1 MMREWEVHA
10 SRTVDEAAKAATEAD
25 VMLVDFGT
33 TDEGIAIA
41 RALWE
46 QGVAIPCLVIG
57 DRATEE
63 EARAGIITR
72 PFTLVDLSEAFQKLL
87 KGERVEPA
95 KTDPAAEP
103 AEPPIRHAAKAPP
116 TGPTKADSKP
126 AEKRAPADGAPPSP
140 TPVATPTE
148 REPAADEARVAEQPA
163 DSLAIDRETTP
174 SHAVVEDE
182 RPLATPPPA
191 SAPEPI
197 PARAPARGEA
207 GGVIRRFLQR
217 RSQQVVP
224 APVGEELDAGPRED
238 PMTRRLREALAGGRG
253 LEALLDDLPVLTEAR
268 AMGHAFLAE
277 VIEMF
282 RPETAALYTTASDGS
297 FRVLA
302 AHGLSSGELS
312 LRVPPDQPL
321 FLEVTTGLEAMLIAP
336 LDLARGLVAG
346 IGGTRTD
353 ALIAAPLEV
362 EGICY
367 GLVIVGR
374 ADFSEF
380 DLEVLAEA
388 AAEAAPGLAVAQVVE
403 RLRSR

>member
-95 KTDPAAEP
+95 KADPAEL
-103 AEPPIRHAAKAPP
+103 PIRPAAKAPAQEP
-116 TGPTKADSKP
+116 ARAGSKP
-126 AEKRAPADGAPPSP
+126 AEEKAPDDGAASPSP
-140 TPVATPTE
+140 TPVAAPTE
-148 REPAADEARVAEQPA
+148 PEPTAREAGVTEQRSGSPAIDEGETIPSDAVGEDEAH
-163 DSLAIDRETTP
+163 LA
-174 SHAVVEDE
+174 
-182 RPLATPPPA
+182 PPPPTSA
-191 SAPEPI
+191 SEAI
-197 PARAPARGEA
+197 PARAPERGEM

-217 RSQQVVP
+217 RSQ
-224 APVGEELDAGPRED
+224 PVAREPVAEELDAGPRED

-253 LEALLDDLPVLTEAR
+253 LESLLDELPVLTEAR

-277 VIEMF
+277 VVEMF
-282 RPETAALYTTASDGS
+282 RPETAALYTAASDGS

-302 AHGLSSGELS
+302 AHGLSSAELS

-321 FLEVTTGLEAMLIAP
+321 FLEVTNGLEAMLIAP

-346 IGGTRTD
+346 IGGTSTD
-353 ALIAAPLEV
+353 AMIAAPLEV

-374 ADFSEF
+374 PDFTEF